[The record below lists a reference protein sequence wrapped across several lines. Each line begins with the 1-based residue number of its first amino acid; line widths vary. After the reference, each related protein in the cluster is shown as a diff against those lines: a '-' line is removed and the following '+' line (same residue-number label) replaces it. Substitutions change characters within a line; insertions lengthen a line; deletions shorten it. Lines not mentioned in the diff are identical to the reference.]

1 MVEEIKKINTL
12 RDSGVTPT
20 PHPLRQLNKVQSSI
34 KILNVT
40 RSYPRQLALSLWGTG
55 FPSQSR

>member
-40 RSYPRQLALSLWGTG
+40 RSYPRQLALSL
-55 FPSQSR
+55 